1 MSAVTASI
9 LIGTKSRSDLGI
21 QPRWIALLHEAS
33 GYAWHLLRLQ
43 LSSGDIVPPPRVGA
57 TDSGAP
63 GTHPGLDGPPGILW
77 RVESDGDVAGELAL
91 MLHVHA
97 ARTPEVMCAVQRLSP
112 LAKRRVDLC
121 RMTEA
126 QNGDFRNA
134 VRVARDNGGSL
145 YLAATLMAGS
155 RLTEEDLLS
164 LPDWEISIAHTAI
177 SRDWVRADN
186 GYLEITDY
194 RQPLT
199 APQQALVEDDE
210 EVVEPAEQPAS
221 ETSSNSLSMEEP
233 SGEPGAELSTVAMPA
248 EKKSSVTGQPSS
260 DKTSGSATTEG
271 SFADQ
276 LSPEDEERMP
286 DPVYTG
292 VSFRGSDGSMYAE
305 YTYGEHAAGSPT
317 SYVVDLRAV
326 GETAALKQSEVVA
339 PIPPPHAVATDNPW
353 AEQQG
358 HMSQHLQEQVRR
370 FGVMRADTVERSR
383 TSRREREHH
392 PQPTSAK
399 KTASTSS
406 GQKTNTWWDDLLG
419 R

>member
-1 MSAVTASI
+1 M
-9 LIGTKSRSDLGI
+9 
-21 QPRWIALLHEAS
+21 
-33 GYAWHLLRLQ
+33 Q

-57 TDSGAP
+57 TDTGAP

-77 RVESDGDVAGELAL
+77 RVESDGDIAGELAL

-126 QNGDFRNA
+126 QNGDLRNA
-134 VRVARDNGGSL
+134 VRVARENGGSL

-186 GYLEITDY
+186 GYLEVTDY
-194 RQPLT
+194 RQPFT
-199 APQQALVEDDE
+199 APQ
-210 EVVEPAEQPAS
+210 EVVTESGTDGSESRLRSVEEPPAEASPPEAAADEVPAA
-221 ETSSNSLSMEEP
+221 ERNS
-233 SGEPGAELSTVAMPA
+233 PA
-248 EKKSSVTGQPSS
+248 EAVAAVPAEDAPAQNEE
-260 DKTSGSATTEG
+260 DV
-271 SFADQ
+271 
-276 LSPEDEERMP
+276 PE
-286 DPVYTG
+286 PVYTG

-305 YTYGEHAAGSPT
+305 YTYGEHAAGSPS

-326 GETAALKQSEVVA
+326 GETAALKQGEVIT
-339 PIPPPHAVATDNPW
+339 PIPPPAVATDNPW

-358 HMSQHLQEQVRR
+358 HMSQHLQEQARR
-370 FGVMRADTVERSR
+370 FGVMRAETVQRSR
-383 TSRREREHH
+383 TGRRERDHRGEARAAEK
-392 PQPTSAK
+392 SA
-399 KTASTSS
+399 AS
-406 GQKTNTWWDDLLG
+406 GAGHKANTWWDDLLG